1 MKNRL
6 LSAMVAVPILLVI
19 FVSQSVAS
27 SSLEIGDIQLGL
39 SNAINASSE
48 PYRADTGLSAP
59 VAKGRRTKE
68 CRILRICD

>member
-19 FVSQSVAS
+19 FVSQSLANS
-27 SSLEIGDIQLGL
+27 SVEIGDIQLAL
-39 SNAINASSE
+39 SNATNANAEPYQSE
-48 PYRADTGLSAP
+48 PGLSAP

>member
-6 LSAMVAVPILLVI
+6 LSAMVTVPILLVL

-39 SNAINASSE
+39 SNGRNASTERYQSE
-48 PYRADTGLSAP
+48 TGLSAP

>member
-19 FVSQSVAS
+19 FVSQGLAS
-27 SSLEIGDIQLGL
+27 SSLEIRDIQIAL
-39 SNAINASSE
+39 SEVSDANATVYQSE
-48 PYRADTGLSAP
+48 PGLSAP
-59 VAKGRRTKE
+59 VAKGRQSRK